1 MFWHY
6 LLIDTDQSAASLRL
20 SARNC
25 TALCLHPMTPTR
37 WDWSKNRLYSKSPA
51 ICIRNHEQVLYFRL
65 NNLLVLKPMSTPS
78 SLTKRSSLLAF
89 LVGSGALLAHS
100 INAFVAD
107 ALRATPLPLSLPTQ
121 SELPA
126 MTSPV
131 SYSPTRYVEDV
142 RASGLFA
149 LPSQREPVNPEGA
162 GTPIRASIG
171 AATKISL
178 IGVVMGEQNG
188 VFAIVEEQATKK
200 QTLYRLY
207 DEIPDV
213 GEVVEIRRNGIVV
226 RQGNLEELVEL
237 VIPEQ
242 PRDGD
247 PGAGGSSLTA
257 ISSPSIRKVV
267 DRREVDQA
275 LNDLPRLL
283 TQARAVP
290 HMVNGA
296 INGFRIDYMAPAS
309 FYEKIGI
316 RTGDILQRVNG
327 VEIRDPATV
336 LNLLQQL
343 KHEQVV
349 KLDLVRN
356 NRRTTVTYELR

>member
-1 MFWHY
+1 ME
-6 LLIDTDQSAASLRL
+6 A
-20 SARNC
+20 
-25 TALCLHPMTPTR
+25 
-37 WDWSKNRLYSKSPA
+37 
-51 ICIRNHEQVLYFRL
+51 
-65 NNLLVLKPMSTPS
+65 PS
-78 SLTKRSSLLAF
+78 SLSKRVGLFAF
-89 LVGSGALLAHS
+89 LVGGGVLLAHS

-107 ALRATPLPLSLPTQ
+107 ALRATPLPSATPTQ
-121 SELPA
+121 SESPA
-126 MTSPV
+126 MVTTV
-131 SYSPTRYVEDV
+131 SYAPHRFVEDV
-142 RASGLFA
+142 RSSGLFA
-149 LPSQREPVNPEGA
+149 LPPQREPVNPEGS
-162 GTPIRASIG
+162 GTPIRTSIG

-178 IGVVMGEQNG
+178 IGVVMGERTG
-188 VFAIVEEQATKK
+188 VFAIIEEQATKK
-200 QTLYRLY
+200 QTLYRLH

-213 GEVVEIRRNGIVV
+213 GEVVDIRRNGIVV

-237 VIPEQ
+237 AIPEQ
-242 PRDGD
+242 PR
-247 PGAGGSSLTA
+247 GADLEAAGSSFAAT
-257 ISSPSIRKVV
+257 SSSSIRKVV

-290 HMVNGA
+290 YMLNGA

>member
-1 MFWHY
+1 MVTTVSH
-6 LLIDTDQSAASLRL
+6 I
-20 SARNC
+20 
-25 TALCLHPMTPTR
+25 P
-37 WDWSKNRLYSKSPA
+37 NR
-51 ICIRNHEQVLYFRL
+51 F
-65 NNLLVLKPMSTPS
+65 
-78 SLTKRSSLLAF
+78 
-89 LVGSGALLAHS
+89 
-100 INAFVAD
+100 
-107 ALRATPLPLSLPTQ
+107 
-121 SELPA
+121 
-126 MTSPV
+126 
-131 SYSPTRYVEDV
+131 VEDV
-142 RASGLFA
+142 RSSGLFA
-149 LPSQREPVNPEGA
+149 LPPQREPINPEGS

-178 IGVVMGEQNG
+178 IGVVMGERNG

-200 QTLYRLY
+200 QTLYRLH

-213 GEVVEIRRNGIVV
+213 GEVVDIRRNGIVV

-237 VIPEQ
+237 VMPEQ
-242 PRDGD
+242 PRGGD
-247 PGAGGSSLTA
+247 MEAAGSSFAAT
-257 ISSPSIRKVV
+257 SSPLIKKVV

-290 HMVNGA
+290 YMVNGA

-327 VEIRDPATV
+327 VEIRDPGTV